1 MIIDNKGKL
10 FGKINIVDLLVVL
23 IIILAVLVTYFKFN
37 MSAHSN
43 VSETNGYVEFDV
55 QIDSV
60 RYFTTQSLNVGD
72 VVYDS
77 QNDVCL
83 GEIVSKRIEPE
94 KKHITKADGTIVL
107 SEMPERY
114 KLFITIGSDARIN
127 DSGIYVGGTKPVIKY
142 QNLEMETQKNKFQ
155 GKVSVVNVK

>member
-10 FGKINIVDLLVVL
+10 FGKINIIDLLVVL
-23 IIILAVLVTYFKFN
+23 VLIVAVLVTYFKFN

-43 VSETNGYVEFDV
+43 VSETNGYVEFEV
-55 QIDSV
+55 QIDGV
-60 RYFTTQSLNVGD
+60 RDFTTQSINEGD

-83 GEIVSKRIEPE
+83 GEVVSKRIESE
-94 KKHITKADGTIVL
+94 ERHITKSDGTIVL
-107 SEMPERY
+107 SDVPERY

-127 DSGIYVGGTKPVIKY
+127 DAGIYVGGTKPVIKY
-142 QNLEMETQKNKFQ
+142 QNLEMETQKNKFN
-155 GKVSVVNVK
+155 GKVVSVCVK